1 MSAPLDPRRGEHEA
15 FDELAVGWAL
25 HALEPEDEELFAA
38 HLPTCPRC
46 RQTVAETTDV
56 MGALAGDLPAADPP
70 ERLRDRLRAAVEEVE
85 QLPSPGRDGDRPGRP
100 VPPVVPDGPVPER
113 RPEVGSSGAHR
124 APLPPGPADLQPSWR
139 RVLPTA
145 LVAAGVAAVL
155 ALGTWNVVLSSARDE
170 AQATATEQA
179 QLVDALLT
187 PGQATIAPLTADGT
201 TVATVVAREDQ
212 VQVVAHGLAPNDVQD
227 QTYVVWGTTDA
238 GSPDPLGTFDVTS
251 PQPTL
256 RTVGSGASGLAA
268 YTGYAVSLEPGRELP
283 AEPTDVV
290 AQGEVPS

>member
-1 MSAPLDPRRGEHEA
+1 MNPRQDDHGPY
-15 FDELAVGWAL
+15 DELAVGWAL

-85 QLPSPGRDGDRPGRP
+85 QLPSPGRDGDRTGRP

-124 APLPPGPADLQPSWR
+124 APFPLGSVDPQPNWR

-155 ALGTWNVVLSSARDE
+155 ALGTWNVVLSSARNE
-170 AQATATEQA
+170 AQATAAEQA
-179 QLVDALLT
+179 QVVDALLT
-187 PGQATIAPLTADGT
+187 PGQATITPLSADGV

-212 VQVVAHGLAPNDVQD
+212 VQVVPHGLAPNDVQD
-227 QTYVVWGTTDA
+227 QTYVVWGTSA
-238 GSPDPLGTFDVTS
+238 GSATPLGTFDVTS
-251 PQPTL
+251 PQPAL
-256 RTVGSGASGLAA
+256 WTVGSGASGLDA
-268 YTGYAVSLEPGRELP
+268 YTGYAVSLEPGREAP
-283 AEPTDVV
+283 AEPTDVM

>member
-70 ERLRDRLRAAVEEVE
+70 EGLRDRLRAAVEEVE
-85 QLPSPGRDGDRPGRP
+85 QLPSPGRNGDRTGRP
-100 VPPVVPDGPVPER
+100 VPPVAADGPVPER
-113 RPEVGSSGAHR
+113 RPEVGASGAHR
-124 APLPPGPADLQPSWR
+124 APFPLGSADPQPSWR

-170 AQATATEQA
+170 AQATAAEQA
-179 QLVDALLT
+179 QVVDALLT
-187 PGQATIAPLTADGT
+187 PGQATITPLSADGV

-212 VQVVAHGLAPNDVQD
+212 VQVVPHGLAPNDVRD
-227 QTYVVWGTTDA
+227 HTYVVWGTTGA
-238 GSPDPLGTFDVTS
+238 SSPVPLGTFDVTS
-251 PQPTL
+251 PQPAL
-256 RTVGSGASGLAA
+256 WAVGSGAPGLDA
-268 YTGYAVSLEPGRELP
+268 YTGYAVSLEPGREAP
-283 AEPTDVV
+283 SEPTDVV

>member
-1 MSAPLDPRRGEHEA
+1 MSAPLGPRRGGHEA

-56 MGALAGDLPAADPP
+56 MGALVGDLPPADPP
-70 ERLRDRLRAAVEEVE
+70 ERLRERLRAAVEDVE
-85 QLPSPGRDGDRPGRP
+85 QRPSPARDGDRPVRP
-100 VPPVVPDGPVPER
+100 VAPVAADGPAPER
-113 RPEVGSSGAHR
+113 RAEVRSSGAHR
-124 APLPPGPADLQPSWR
+124 APFPLGPADPRPSWR
-139 RVLPTA
+139 RVLPSA

-170 AQATATEQA
+170 AQATAAEQA

-187 PGQATIAPLTADGT
+187 PGQATIAPLSADGT
-201 TVATVVAREDQ
+201 TVATVVAREDR

-227 QTYVVWGTTDA
+227 QTYVVWGTGAD
-238 GSPDPLGTFDVTS
+238 SPTPLGTFDVTS
-251 PQPTL
+251 PQPVL
-256 RTVGSGASGLAA
+256 WTVGSGAPGLDA
-268 YTGYAVSLEPGRELP
+268 YTGYAVSLEPGREAP
-283 AEPTDVV
+283 AEPTEVV